1 MKYPAIIE
9 LLPSYLQGPNISK
22 HVGII
27 EEQNQRLYK
36 NLDLLSDWNVLERP
50 ILIERNQTAA
60 YTCTVNIHINTNAPI
75 KNIITDGLTDDVN
88 ETYTEDELITN
99 LTITKTETDNTHAQV
114 MPDFSVTVETYEG
127 ITYQKGYPEND
138 DTLGD
143 IYDHDEFIDIMGK
156 LLGIPRRIY
165 KETASSPVYP
175 LYFTK
180 RFVRGTNLGDKIT
193 EDDYYYVQRLL
204 KFITEKD
211 TKPLVVLMAELLYEW
226 SNIYCGSMIDRNTFV
241 PSDLVDYIGT
251 PSLNLIMQSRVYRN
265 IDYSKM
271 NEMLSQYMNITRP
284 LILSERKMLLFS
296 PDYVDPVEGATA
308 LGLYDGAGFNP
319 HLINEIGSI
328 NNLPLCVPVTF
339 ESDTWESYGN
349 VSYCPLKIHVYM
361 YSTAPPW
368 IGDDPRY
375 VLLEEMTD
383 VTGKLDINL
392 QGLPTGYIKFNIEV
406 EPEYEFYISP
416 YINRSRYNYVIKM
429 DDSVDL
435 DVDLWEYVSFWGAS
449 TSSPILPYNDENEML
464 NTGRGFLVYTP
475 VLNPEYVDTTSYHV
489 GMTFYCGTRY
499 ARLGF
504 GKIMPR
510 PDYTP
515 AQASMQKM
523 LYLLNYTDTSD
534 PSVSHTLDIEIL
546 EGIAY
551 FYVDG
556 DYIDE
561 SMTIEDGM
569 NYVGGYNSAIIESIT
584 ANDSASIVTPP
595 TGGGAM
601 ILDIDHPE
609 NWMTQPNKDN
619 NTLPSITEEGFYD
632 VGRQYYNILNTPIFT
647 VNTRNTTIEIRYT
660 TTSTNYR
667 IGLLFVDTDQNKLRW
682 RDSYFNRELDVSSV
696 TGNTH
701 TLKFVCDNN
710 GGWKTYLDDTRT
722 NTAEFYIQDD
732 EFHSVTRNISF
743 LNYTTSPIIVEMV
756 KIYDNE

>member
-50 ILIERNQTAA
+50 ILIERTQTAE

-75 KNIITDGLTDDVN
+75 KHITTEGLTEDVN

-99 LTITKTETDNTHAQV
+99 LTITKTETDNTHDQV
-114 MPDFSVTVETYEG
+114 MPDFSVTVETYDG

-138 DTLGD
+138 DIKND

-180 RFVRGTNLGDKIT
+180 RFVRGTIPGDKIT
-193 EDDYYYVQRLL
+193 EDDYYYVQRLH

-226 SNIYCGSMIDRNTFV
+226 SNISWGSMIERNTFV
-241 PSDLVDYIGT
+241 PSDIVDYIGT

-284 LILSERKMLLFS
+284 LILSEKKMLQFS
-296 PDYVDPVEGATA
+296 PYYVDPIEGATA
-308 LGLYDGAGFNP
+308 LGLYDGAGVNP
-319 HLINEIGSI
+319 HVINEIGSI
-328 NNLPLCVPVTF
+328 NHLPLCVPVNF

-349 VSYCPLKIHVYM
+349 VSYCPLKIHIYI

-368 IGDDPRY
+368 IGGDTPRY

-392 QGLPTGYIKFNIEV
+392 QGLPPEYVKFNIEV
-406 EPEYEFYISP
+406 EPEYEFYLSR
-416 YINRSRYNYVIKM
+416 YINPSRYNYVIKM

-435 DVDLWEYVSFWGAS
+435 DVEYWEYITFWGAS
-449 TSSPILPYNDENEML
+449 ASSPVVPYNENEML
-464 NTGRGFLVYTP
+464 NTGRGYLIYTP
-475 VLNPEYVDTTSYHV
+475 ILNPEYVDTTSYHV
-489 GMTFYCGTRY
+489 GVTFYCNTRY

-523 LYLLNYTDTSD
+523 LYLLNYMDTSD

-556 DYIDE
+556 AYIGE
-561 SMTIEDGM
+561 SMELDETM
-569 NYVGGYNSAIIESIT
+569 NYIGGYNTAIIESVTVEVT
-584 ANDSASIVTPP
+584 ARIDTPP
-595 TGGGAM
+595 
-601 ILDIDHPE
+601 E
-609 NWMTQPNKDN
+609 
-619 NTLPSITEEGFYD
+619 
-632 VGRQYYNILNTPIFT
+632 
-647 VNTRNTTIEIRYT
+647 
-660 TTSTNYR
+660 
-667 IGLLFVDTDQNKLRW
+667 
-682 RDSYFNRELDVSSV
+682 
-696 TGNTH
+696 
-701 TLKFVCDNN
+701 
-710 GGWKTYLDDTRT
+710 
-722 NTAEFYIQDD
+722 
-732 EFHSVTRNISF
+732 
-743 LNYTTSPIIVEMV
+743 
-756 KIYDNE
+756 